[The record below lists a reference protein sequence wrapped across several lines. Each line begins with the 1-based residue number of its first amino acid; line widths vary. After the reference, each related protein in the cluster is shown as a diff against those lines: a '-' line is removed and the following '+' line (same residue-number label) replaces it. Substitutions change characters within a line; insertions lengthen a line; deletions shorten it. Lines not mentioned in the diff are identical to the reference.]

1 MSLSPDTFRTLS
13 TATRSGLILLVLLA
27 LLPLFMRD
35 DPFLLAMFARIL
47 IFAFASLSLNLIL
60 GYGGMVSFGHALYLG
75 LGVYVTA
82 ILSFHGVD
90 SGWLQLLATLAACAL
105 VGLVTGS
112 IALRT
117 SGISFIMIT
126 LAFAQMFYFLFV
138 SLSQYGGDDGLRLR
152 AGSSF
157 GAALL
162 TDGRTLYVTAF
173 LLLCAGIYGCHRLIH
188 SRFGTVIRASRSNE
202 RRMRA
207 LGYPTFRYRLAAYVL
222 SACLCGIAG
231 MLYANLT
238 QFASPS
244 YMSWTTSGELIVMVM
259 LGGLGSLFGPLF
271 GALAMLLTEEA
282 LKALTQHWMVIFG
295 PLIVIVVLA
304 SRQGICGFCDAL
316 DRRRERHT
324 ASALTGGNKA

>member
-1 MSLSPDTFRTLS
+1 
-13 TATRSGLILLVLLA
+13 
-27 LLPLFMRD
+27 
-35 DPFLLAMFARIL
+35 
-47 IFAFASLSLNLIL
+47 
-60 GYGGMVSFGHALYLG
+60 
-75 LGVYVTA
+75 
-82 ILSFHGVD
+82 
-90 SGWLQLLATLAACAL
+90 
-105 VGLVTGS
+105 
-112 IALRT
+112 
-117 SGISFIMIT
+117 
-126 LAFAQMFYFLFV
+126 
-138 SLSQYGGDDGLRLR
+138 
-152 AGSSF
+152 
-157 GAALL
+157 
-162 TDGRTLYVTAF
+162 
-173 LLLCAGIYGCHRLIH
+173 
-188 SRFGTVIRASRSNE
+188 
-202 RRMRA
+202 MRA

-316 DRRRERHT
+316 DRRHRQHGAT
-324 ASALTGGNKA
+324 TLTGETKA